1 MPPGVRRSSSR
12 SDPRAAAQRWLS
24 PSSPR
29 PQQECHRDRQRG
41 AIASC
46 PGGSRRCEMWGGSV
60 ARAHRQRGAAD
71 ASLTASSAEP
81 PSRRGSVPVSPK
93 PSSSN
98 PSCLTPQ
105 VFQRSSAS
113 PFIPKL
119 RYDPLAAAASPGHA
133 AMWPNGASVAAEGWK
148 VTARPELPSLL
159 PTSPPGRLHS
169 NHRLSLLFLT
179 SPLNLPAL
187 T

>member
-1 MPPGVRRSSSR
+1 MPQGQ
-12 SDPRAAAQRWLS
+12 AAWSNRIL
-24 PSSPR
+24 
-29 PQQECHRDRQRG
+29 
-41 AIASC
+41 
-46 PGGSRRCEMWGGSV
+46 PGGRRRCEMWGGSV
-60 ARAHRQRGAAD
+60 AGARHQRGAAA

-93 PSSSN
+93 PPSSN

-119 RYDPLAAAASPGHA
+119 GYDPLAAAASPGHA
-133 AMWPNGASVAAEGWK
+133 AMWPNGAEGWK

-179 SPLNLPAL
+179 SRLLPPL